1 MSIIN
6 PPLPGTT
13 REPLYPDSDGE
24 LMAETGFHAA
34 AMAELFQSLYTRYAS
49 RTDAYIA
56 MNMFLYY
63 EQGNPRACRAPDV
76 MACIGVAG
84 NHLRRSF
91 RIWEERAPPTVV
103 FEVTSSKTRREDE
116 VEKPAIYARIGVAEY
131 YLFDPEGEYLHP
143 RLQGYRLRGDR
154 YETMAT
160 EPGEELRF
168 LSRELGLIIEPEGV
182 LLRLT
187 DARSGQQLPWM
198 TEWPARATEAEATA
212 AQAQK
217 HAHRAEQ
224 QAKRVERRLEQA
236 ERRAEAERRR
246 AEALEEEIRRL
257 RGEP

>member
-91 RIWEERAPPTVV
+91 RIWEERVPPP
-103 FEVTSSKTRREDE
+103 SRGIGRRD
-116 VEKPAIYARIGVAEY
+116 
-131 YLFDPEGEYLHP
+131 
-143 RLQGYRLRGDR
+143 
-154 YETMAT
+154 
-160 EPGEELRF
+160 
-168 LSRELGLIIEPEGV
+168 
-182 LLRLT
+182 
-187 DARSGQQLPWM
+187 
-198 TEWPARATEAEATA
+198 
-212 AQAQK
+212 
-217 HAHRAEQ
+217 
-224 QAKRVERRLEQA
+224 
-236 ERRAEAERRR
+236 
-246 AEALEEEIRRL
+246 
-257 RGEP
+257 